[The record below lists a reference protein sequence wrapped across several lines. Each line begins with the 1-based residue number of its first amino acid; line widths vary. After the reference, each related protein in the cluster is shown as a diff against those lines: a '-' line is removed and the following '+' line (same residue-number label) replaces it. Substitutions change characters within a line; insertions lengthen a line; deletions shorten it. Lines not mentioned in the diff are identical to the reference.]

1 MASLRYMT
9 VADEVLRGLVKR
21 HSELGDPER
30 RLEIAHA
37 VAEVYSVNRTD
48 TENKDAIRTA
58 SEALLGSGSARPSPP
73 SEFGEIYVYNIA
85 WLERGAIFATESH
98 HISSP
103 ENRGSIEQHLADSS
117 DVDGSGNEGVSWV
130 AVTNNV
136 PFDILTD
143 DTVVRFLARPSAR
156 MEEIGRISVSEMRK
170 NMQLD
175 PLLATADL

>member
-9 VADEVLRGLVKR
+9 MADDVLRGLMKR
-21 HSELGDPER
+21 HSELRDPER
-30 RLEIAHA
+30 RLELAHA
-37 VAEVYSVNRTD
+37 VATVYSADRLD
-48 TENKDAIRTA
+48 SENKDAIRTA
-58 SEALLGSGSARPSPP
+58 SEALLGSEPARPSIP

-103 ENRGSIEQHLADSS
+103 ENQGSIERFLS
-117 DVDGSGNEGVSWV
+117 DNSEVERSGDDGVSWV

-143 DTVVRFLARPSAR
+143 DTVVRLVASPKGR
-156 MEEIGRISVSEMRK
+156 MKEIGRMSVAEMRQ